1 MSKKCDIIQDM
12 LPLYVDEVCSEA
24 AAEMVKEHLATCAE
38 CNKIY
43 QQMLS
48 HTNEDMLHVESESV
62 VKRHENKEKK
72 KNRRNIAIAVIVTI
86 VLLGSI
92 LGGYFFARNLP
103 VDWDAGACGGGYAT
117 FIFDKYSNELVK
129 KYLDGSDN
137 KDNIIS
143 IEAVRGSQTAE
154 WEGQTIFLQ
163 FDIKYQNSNQEE
175 VTERLRFIGQRTW
188 FDTYDW
194 SGAIIEGYALEVT
207 ENSVGEIGRETYNF
221 PVEIS
226 EDDANALS
234 EIINGGTWV
243 EEPADCESDCVINL
257 KGHWTH
263 YNSES
268 GTLNK
273 YNLKDMSVYSSK
285 VQEVSG
291 KSFVL
296 SEEDRATVNSI
307 LEKYITLG
315 FESN

>member
-1 MSKKCDIIQDM
+1 MKKLIA
-12 LPLYVDEVCSEA
+12 LVLALVCALGLVGCQNDNQQAQEDKA
-24 AAEMVKEHLATCAE
+24 ANT
-38 CNKIY
+38 
-43 QQMLS
+43 
-48 HTNEDMLHVESESV
+48 HT
-62 VKRHENKEKK
+62 
-72 KNRRNIAIAVIVTI
+72 
-86 VLLGSI
+86 
-92 LGGYFFARNLP
+92 
-103 VDWDAGACGGGYAT
+103 
-117 FIFDKYSNELVK
+117 
-129 KYLDGSDN
+129 
-137 KDNIIS
+137 
-143 IEAVRGSQTAE
+143 
-154 WEGQTIFLQ
+154 
-163 FDIKYQNSNQEE
+163 
-175 VTERLRFIGQRTW
+175 
-188 FDTYDW
+188 
-194 SGAIIEGYALEVT
+194 LEVT

-243 EEPADCESDCVINL
+243 EVPADCESDCVINL

-315 FESN
+315 FESY